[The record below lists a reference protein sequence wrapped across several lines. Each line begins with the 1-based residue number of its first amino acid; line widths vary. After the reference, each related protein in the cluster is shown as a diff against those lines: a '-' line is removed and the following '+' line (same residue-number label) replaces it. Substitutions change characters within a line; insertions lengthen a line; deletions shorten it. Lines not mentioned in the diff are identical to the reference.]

1 MDFWRGNLNPPDD
14 EHGGDFCD
22 DDDSKN
28 GHLERCQESNFDLLF
43 LHPLILGVYQ
53 KQKAFSSSRKSLKEF
68 RKQGKHVST
77 HFPLID
83 CLLISKMKTRE
94 TCFTWKQANVYLPPI
109 ATGSLL
115 ITITAQRLWLNNNQ
129 GFSLWPSLGLP
140 LWKSSSLFFAHWP
153 CALCSVQASDLLHKR
168 ECAKSVI
175 AQNWFVQ

>member
-1 MDFWRGNLNPPDD
+1 MPWVFY
-14 EHGGDFCD
+14 
-22 DDDSKN
+22 
-28 GHLERCQESNFDLLF
+28 FDTLF
-43 LHPLILGVYQ
+43 LHPLTLSVYQ

-109 ATGSLL
+109 AAGSLL

-129 GFSLWPSLGLP
+129 GFCGRAWAYLSENRPSY
-140 LWKSSSLFFAHWP
+140 FFAHWP
-153 CALCSVQASDLLHKR
+153 CTLCSVQASGLLQKQF
-168 ECAKSVI
+168 CAKI
-175 AQNWFVQ
+175 CNCTKLICAIICNWT

>member
-14 EHGGDFCD
+14 EHGDDF
-22 DDDSKN
+22 SN
-28 GHLERCQESNFDLLF
+28 IAHRHLERCIESYFDTLF
-43 LHPLILGVYQ
+43 LHPLSLSVYQ
-53 KQKAFSSSRKSLKEF
+53 QQKAFSSSRKKFERVPQTRETRF
-68 RKQGKHVST
+68 NP
-77 HFPLID
+77 FPLIN

-94 TCFTWKQANVYLPPI
+94 TWKQANVYLPPI

-175 AQNWFVQ
+175 AQNWFV